1 MEKRYSDYSA
11 VTWPWPRKRSPSA
24 ELASIFTDQ
33 ASLKGAI
40 PRNGNGDRNHKP
52 EHNKQGHSPAPLN

>member
-1 MEKRYSDYSA
+1 MEPRHYSDYTA

-33 ASLKGAI
+33 ASLKGAV
-40 PRNGNGDRNHKP
+40 PRNGDGNGKEKTKNKKP
-52 EHNKQGHSPAPLN
+52 AHPAKK